1 MEVIEIY
8 SCTIA
13 VRSSPTF
20 VTMMYDT
27 VFVVECAGNA
37 PTARVTVV
45 RTTTTTASLSFRP
58 LQEVLMV
65 VDVETTL
72 DGDDLSLWRWTSLCQ
87 RY

>member
-8 SCTIA
+8 SYTIT
-13 VRSSPTF
+13 VRSSPTN
-20 VTMMYDT
+20 VIMTYDT

-45 RTTTTTASLSFRP
+45 RTTTTTASLPFRP
-58 LQEVLMV
+58 LQEMLMV
-65 VDVETTL
+65 VAVETTL
-72 DGDDLSLWRWTSLCQ
+72 DGEDLSLWRWTSLCQ